1 MIQRP
6 QTVFLLAVVAICIML
21 IFSDLVY
28 YKTQNSDK
36 TESVNVEYDET
47 EIIASDGTSKNQN
60 TVIVYL
66 LSGIGILALISI
78 FLFRNRKLQVQLS
91 AFNFVFILALVI
103 MMYLGSYGVDYFKDG
118 TEMLTFYALIPLA
131 LLFFNFLAMRSVK
144 KDENLIRSMDRLR

>member
-103 MMYLGSYGVDYFKDG
+103 MMYLGSYGVDYFKNG
-118 TEMLTFYALIPLA
+118 TEVLTFYALIPLA

>member
-66 LSGIGILALISI
+66 LSGIGILALISV

-103 MMYLGSYGVDYFKDG
+103 MMYLGSYGVDYFKNG
-118 TEMLTFYALIPLA
+118 TEVLTFYALIPLA